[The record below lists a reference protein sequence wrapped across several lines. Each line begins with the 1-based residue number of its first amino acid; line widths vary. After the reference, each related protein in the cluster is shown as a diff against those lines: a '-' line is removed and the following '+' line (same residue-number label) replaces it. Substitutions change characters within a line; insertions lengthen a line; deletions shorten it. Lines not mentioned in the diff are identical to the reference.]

1 MAVKILNDRLAEV
14 LKNVK
19 TLTAKEVKI
28 GVPADKAERKAE
40 EGEKGAPPN
49 NAEIGMWME
58 FGVPEKNIPA
68 RPFLVP
74 GVQSIKDKAIKR
86 LKKAGELAIDG
97 HLDGVAKQ
105 LASIGL
111 EGAAAVQQKITD
123 GPFAPL
129 SERTIEARAA
139 RGRKGAKKYLKQSAA
154 GQTPDAGLV
163 KPLIDTG
170 ALRQSIS
177 FVVTDKGKDK

>member
-1 MAVKILNDRLAEV
+1 MSFKILKDRLPDV
-14 LKNVK
+14 IKNIK

-28 GVPADKAERKAE
+28 GVPADKAGRKPE
-40 EGEKGAPPN
+40 DGEKGEPPN

-74 GVQSIKDKAIKR
+74 GVQAIKDKAIKR
-86 LKKAGELAIDG
+86 LKKAGEAAIDG
-97 HLDGVAKQ
+97 KLDEVANQ

-111 EGAAAVQQKITD
+111 EGAAAVQRKITD
-123 GPFAPL
+123 GPFAQL
-129 SERTIEARAA
+129 SDRTIQARAD
-139 RGRKGAKKYLKQSAA
+139 RGRGGAKKYLKQQAA
-154 GQTPDAGLV
+154 GQTPDADLV
-163 KPLIDTG
+163 RPLMDTG